1 MRFLLIAA
9 ALLSSS
15 AHAGSAAA
23 PASEAF
29 ASLGLPDALSKPRLR
44 SLLQAFVDSG
54 YGRRFRH
61 LGDER
66 DFDHGHVLI
75 DARTRAPIAI
85 LYHTQE
91 LAAQAAQADYGY
103 IDPDGRN
110 WIQWLDGR
118 GIENARAYERANY
131 PRSGSWDWFV
141 ARELPQ
147 LRRRHTIT
155 DKMLDPT
162 RLGAELAP
170 SLQYTFTRTACAA
183 AAPEDSSRVLRVTL
197 PDRTPVCLA
206 LSAQ

>member
-1 MRFLLIAA
+1 MRSLLVAA
-9 ALLSSS
+9 ALLASI
-15 AHAGSAAA
+15 AHAAPDAA
-23 PASEAF
+23 PQSASF
-29 ASLGLPDALSKPRLR
+29 GSLGLPDALSKPRLQ
-44 SLLQAFVDSG
+44 SLLQTFVDSG
-54 YGRRFRH
+54 YGRCFRH

-91 LAAQAAQADYGY
+91 LAAEASAADYGY
-103 IDPDGRN
+103 VDPDGRN
-110 WIQWLDGR
+110 WLQWLDGR
-118 GIENARAYERANY
+118 GIENARSYERASY

-141 ARELPQ
+141 ARELPK
-147 LRRRHTIT
+147 LRERHTIT

-162 RLGAELAP
+162 RLGSELAQ
-170 SLQYTFTRTACAA
+170 SLQWTFTRTACPGAGPDDA
-183 AAPEDSSRVLRVTL
+183 SRVMRVTL